1 MPHQCTDGFVAYQR
15 LAFHTRFRI
24 GLAVLALSLACSL
37 PATAIAEDA
46 EPTLQEYSKV
56 EPQQYPWGWIRW
68 LMNGQIDPKAEMTMG
83 LVHMEPNQKNT
94 LHIHPNSAEYLH
106 ILSGT
111 SEHLSGNR
119 WITLKPGDTLRIPKG
134 MPHQARTKDQA
145 FEALIVYDTPTRQM
159 VPVVD
164 GKVPPAA
171 KP

>member
-1 MPHQCTDGFVAYQR
+1 MTSRPSAGFHSTPSSFLR
-15 LAFHTRFRI
+15 SLLPI
-24 GLAVLALSLACSL
+24 GLAVAAVSLAFIQ
-37 PATAIAEDA
+37 PRATAEEIK
-46 EPTLQEYSKV
+46 PTLQEYEKV
-56 EPQQYPWGWIRW
+56 EPQKYPWGWIRW

-83 LVHMEPNQKNT
+83 LVHMEPNQINT

-111 SEHLSGNR
+111 SEHLSGDR

-134 MPHQARTKDQA
+134 VPHQARTKDQA

-164 GKVPPAA
+164 GKIPPA
-171 KP
+171 PSP